1 MSFLGYRSNI
11 FCRFKRFMAQ
21 TTCFIKNINNI
32 RALHYIITSTLDT
45 WRTKAMVVSTV
56 GSRLDHCDSI
66 LHGMSQAHIDRP
78 QRVQN
83 VLARVVTEAP
93 WTISCTTIRRDLH
106 WLPVNHRITYKLC
119 LIAWKTLYRSEL
131 IAHYLPSRS
140 LRSSNTIL
148 LARPYVIT
156 SSFLSQG
163 ILRFCTIYLELS
175 AWTHS
180 PYRQIFNFQTPI
192 KIVPAFRLVTLC
204 QIGLLLLTPFPLV
217 YMFHLLLFVHLLLCL
232 YFACSLT
239 VMVCDMSNFLLTNM
253 NKWMNASDSFYEFSR
268 FINMCMYLW
277 M

>member
-1 MSFLGYRSNI
+1 
-11 FCRFKRFMAQ
+11 MA
-21 TTCFIKNINNI
+21 
-32 RALHYIITSTLDT
+32 
-45 WRTKAMVVSTV
+45 VSTV

-93 WTISCTTIRRDLH
+93 WTISCTNIRRDLH

-156 SSFLSQG
+156 SSFLS
-163 ILRFCTIYLELS
+163 RAFCVS
-175 AWTHS
+175 APSTWNSLPEHIRLIDKFSTFK
-180 PYRQIFNFQTPI
+180 RQL
-192 KIVPAFRLVTLC
+192 KL
-204 QIGLLLLTPFPLV
+204 
-217 YMFHLLLFVHLLLCL
+217 
-232 YFACSLT
+232 
-239 VMVCDMSNFLLTNM
+239 FLL
-253 NKWMNASDSFYEFSR
+253 SV
-268 FINMCMYLW
+268 
-277 M
+277 